1 MPLAGAGERAG
12 GAVEISIADTGS
24 GIPVDHLAHVFDR
37 FWQADRQGRAG
48 AGLGLS
54 IVKGIVEAH
63 GGNVRVESEVGE
75 GTIFSFTVPLA
86 PPSRAA
92 NQDAGS

>member
-1 MPLAGAGERAG
+1 MLGRDGRDGSRYEDTATMAPD
-12 GAVEISIADTGS
+12 AVEISIADTGS
-24 GIPVDHLAHVFDR
+24 GIAAENLAHVFDR

-63 GGNVRVESEVGE
+63 GGDIRVESKVGE
-75 GTIFSFTVPLA
+75 GTTFSFTLPITE
-86 PPSRAA
+86 R
-92 NQDAGS
+92 

>member
-1 MPLAGAGERAG
+1 MD
-12 GAVEISIADTGS
+12 VADTGG
-24 GIPVDHLAHVFDR
+24 GIPPDQLPHVFDR

-63 GGNVRVESEVGE
+63 GGDIRVVSAVGE
-75 GTIFSFTVPLA
+75 GTKFSLTLPVA
-86 PPSRAA
+86 PPSRA
-92 NQDAGS
+92 DRPLP